1 MAQPAPGKTCGS
13 CTLCCKVVGVAELK
27 KPGDVWCGHCN
38 KAKGCK
44 IYDTRPQECRTFYCL
59 FLLGADFPELWRPS
73 KSKLVIY
80 GQGNDVVVHVDPG
93 APGAW
98 LSEPFYTAL
107 KGLAENQGPL
117 GGMVSAR
124 IGRRCIVFK
133 PDGHIDLG
141 ALGDD
146 ETIRFSFHLGRSRR
160 RRSGSR
166 TRASAV
172 PPGSGAGE
180 VSPFRRGIDRTTCFA
195 FLSLR

>member
-1 MAQPAPGKTCGS
+1 MTALGTDFAQPAPGKTCGS

-27 KPGDVWCGHCN
+27 KPADVWCGHCN

-73 KSKLVIY
+73 KSKLVLY

-146 ETIRFSFHLGRSRR
+146 ETIRFSFHHGQVEATKIRHQDAPEQGHVAQRR
-160 RRSGSR
+160 WT
-166 TRASAV
+166 TR
-172 PPGSGAGE
+172 
-180 VSPFRRGIDRTTCFA
+180 
-195 FLSLR
+195 